1 MSWCW
6 WRPPQPHGPPPP
18 WWPTDEAWP
27 PRGAGYAARQRRR
40 AIARWCAAVF
50 WLIFWIAFA
59 RGSRTP
65 LPLIAMSVV
74 FWIVYALVQRL
85 AQPIGGIVDAAE
97 RVANRDYSVRVPEG
111 GPRPV
116 RSVARA
122 FNTMTSR
129 LQRDDAIRQ
138 QLMADIAHEL
148 RTPLSVI
155 QGRLEG
161 LIDGVY
167 TPDNAQL
174 EGLLDETRLLAR
186 LVEDLRTL
194 AHAEGGTLALH
205 KEVVDVSALLRDI
218 ADSLRD
224 HAAAKG
230 VSIEMH
236 ARSGL
241 PDVEGDPV
249 RLREVLTNLVTNA
262 MRHTPAGGRVILCA
276 EATDATVTIRVV
288 DSGEGIAAEDLPH
301 VFERF
306 YKGRRSTGSG
316 LGLSIARR
324 LVEAHSGT
332 IRAESTAGSGT
343 TITVTLP
350 VAAPGRHA

>member
-1 MSWCW
+1 
-6 WRPPQPHGPPPP
+6 
-18 WWPTDEAWP
+18 
-27 PRGAGYAARQRRR
+27 
-40 AIARWCAAVF
+40 V
-50 WLIFWIAFA
+50 
-59 RGSRTP
+59 
-65 LPLIAMSVV
+65 SVA

-97 RVANRDYSVRVPEG
+97 RVANRDYSVRVAES

-129 LQRDDAIRQ
+129 LQRDDAMRQ

-194 AHAEGGTLALH
+194 AHAESGTLALH
-205 KEVVDVSALLRDI
+205 KEVVDVSGLLRDI

-230 VSIEMH
+230 VSIETQ
-236 ARSGL
+236 AGQDL
-241 PDVEGDPV
+241 PDIEGDPV
-249 RLREVLTNLVTNA
+249 RLREVLANLVTNA
-262 MRHTPAGGRVILCA
+262 TRHTPAGGRVVLSA
-276 EATDATVTIRVV
+276 AATDSTVTIRVV
-288 DSGEGIAAEDLPH
+288 DSGEGIAAEDLPR

-324 LVEAHSGT
+324 LVEAHGGT
-332 IRAESTAGSGT
+332 IRADSTAGAGT
-343 TITVTLP
+343 TITVVLN
-350 VAAPGRHA
+350 AAGRARPA